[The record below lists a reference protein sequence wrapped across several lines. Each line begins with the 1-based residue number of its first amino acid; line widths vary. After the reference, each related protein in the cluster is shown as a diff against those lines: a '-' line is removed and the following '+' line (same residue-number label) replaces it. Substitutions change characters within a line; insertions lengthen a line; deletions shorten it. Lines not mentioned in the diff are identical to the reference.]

1 MHEHIYPSL
10 KKTECWHYTRG
21 YFPLFLIQMQ
31 FLIHLFIQLSIETNK
46 KSKAFQLSQKMRA
59 IQIQG
64 GKFSKRI
71 FRKKNKKM
79 DSNYNR
85 KITLHFQSK

>member
-10 KKTECWHYTRG
+10 KKPSVGTTLG
-21 YFPLFLIQMQ
+21 DIFPYFLIQMQ
-31 FLIHLFIQLSIETNK
+31 FLIHLFIQLSIETSK

-71 FRKKNKKM
+71 FRKKYQENGLK
-79 DSNYNR
+79 
-85 KITLHFQSK
+85 LQ